1 MKLRYSRL
9 WNLGNY
15 ENEKLEIER
24 DYPDDMPTL
33 EAYKALRA
41 ELQRTRD
48 EYIAEEKAEAKEAAR
63 QRDIDYHKKRVMD
76 LEDQL
81 QQEKIWLERA
91 KAEED

>member
-33 EAYKALRA
+33 EAYKALRE
-41 ELQRTRD
+41 ELTRTRE

-63 QRDIDYHKKRVMD
+63 QRDIAYREKRIAELERD
-76 LEDQL
+76 LE
-81 QQEKIWLERA
+81 QERIWLDKA
-91 KAEED
+91 KSGE